1 MIIKPQEGKKV
12 RFVKEYN
19 RNCSEETEYC
29 SADIFFFNRI
39 MVYEDCQGQQSLK
52 DSL

>member
-19 RNCSEETEYC
+19 RNSTAVRRQNIAVQTFSFLTE
-29 SADIFFFNRI
+29 SWFMKTAKVNR
-39 MVYEDCQGQQSLK
+39 V
-52 DSL
+52 